1 MKIKIQ
7 KLRDHAL
14 LPAYQSPLAAG
25 ADLYAATEEPL
36 TLAPMDRALVPTGI
50 AAQPDRE
57 DCVLLIA
64 ARSGLAVK
72 KGVTLSNG
80 IGVVDADYRG
90 EICVGLVNLGKETV
104 TMPTPD
110 SSARAGTPQP
120 ASVSLMACRVKL
132 SPPMRMSAASAFPSA
147 AALSATRS
155 TT

>member
-1 MKIKIQ
+1 MKMKIQ

-104 TMPTPD
+104 TIAPGERIAQLLVMPIL
-110 SSARAGTPQP
+110 RADFEEADTLDKTERGAGGFGHTGT
-120 ASVSLMACRVKL
+120 K
-132 SPPMRMSAASAFPSA
+132 
-147 AALSATRS
+147 
-155 TT
+155 

>member
-25 ADLYAATEEPL
+25 ADLYAATEKPL

-104 TMPTPD
+104 TIAPGERIAQLLVMPIL
-110 SSARAGTPQP
+110 RADFEEADTLDKTERGAGGFGHTGT
-120 ASVSLMACRVKL
+120 K
-132 SPPMRMSAASAFPSA
+132 
-147 AALSATRS
+147 
-155 TT
+155 

>member
-50 AAQPDRE
+50 AVQPDRE

-104 TMPTPD
+104 TIAPGERIAQLLVMPIL
-110 SSARAGTPQP
+110 RADFEEADTLDETERGAGGFGHTGT
-120 ASVSLMACRVKL
+120 K
-132 SPPMRMSAASAFPSA
+132 
-147 AALSATRS
+147 
-155 TT
+155 